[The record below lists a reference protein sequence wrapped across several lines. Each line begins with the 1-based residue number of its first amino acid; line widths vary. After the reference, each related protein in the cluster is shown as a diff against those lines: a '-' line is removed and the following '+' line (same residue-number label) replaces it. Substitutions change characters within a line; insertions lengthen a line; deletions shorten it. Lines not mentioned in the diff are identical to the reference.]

1 MLWYGGIM
9 SHHNISRSC
18 TIFDRPRLGGLVRR
32 TGNALNE
39 TPRVLQCHG
48 TNIQSRTLAV
58 KSSNT
63 SLSDRF
69 LHPTF
74 TKEVD

>member
-1 MLWYGGIM
+1 M
-9 SHHNISRSC
+9 SHHNISRSAS

-39 TPRVLQCHG
+39 RPRVLQCHG

-58 KSSNT
+58 KSRNT

-74 TKEVD
+74 TKEVA